1 MARSFT
7 LQRSFLNMTGEVF
20 GDLAA
25 KYLAADLWRSRFN
38 LERFAISPVG
48 AGIRR
53 K

>member
-1 MARSFT
+1 
-7 LQRSFLNMTGEVF
+7 MTGEVI
-20 GDLAA
+20 GYLAA
-25 KYLAADLWRSRFN
+25 KYLAADFRFSRFN